1 VLCVCVSS
9 CVRVSACVR
18 ARTRVRVRVCARG
31 CVCVCVW
38 NDPTHAPRAFLGFF
52 FLFCG
57 AKADPFNAAA
67 RKRRVCVQK
76 ASGAPDDMA
85 AAARCMNEYL
95 DMFPQ
100 AQVLRST
107 LLMSICIHCI
117 MLCLYLDMFPQAQIL
132 KTTLFMDL
140 YRTYTR
146 PLTLENGHRCM
157 NERLDWFLRTTTRG
171 KSWQKC
177 TWSNSRQEFSF
188 LFL

>member
-1 VLCVCVSS
+1 MLCVCVSS

-100 AQVLRST
+100 AQ
-107 LLMSICIHCI
+107 
-117 MLCLYLDMFPQAQIL
+117 IL

>member
-1 VLCVCVSS
+1 
-9 CVRVSACVR
+9 
-18 ARTRVRVRVCARG
+18 VCARECVCARTHASACESVCARM
-31 CVCVCVW
+31 CVCVCMERSDSCSTSIFW
-38 NDPTHAPRAFLGFF
+38 FF